1 MLKAVRAALAA
12 VALLAMVVL
21 GAPAVSDAW
30 DIDAMNKVVNQTN
43 FVLDNQCSA
52 TLISLKHKLVLTNY
66 HCVEDKIAVH
76 EKDETLPNGAIRKV
90 KRYKTE
96 PVSLVQK
103 AYSGHEQVGSSEYIA
118 EIVAHNKG
126 KDLAVVQIKADTIT
140 QSVESKLLP
149 DGKKLVRGEKVWA
162 VGNPLLLDAT
172 VSEGIISS
180 LTRTFDF
187 PWLDGEKLA
196 FIQFTAPIT
205 GGNSGG
211 ALYNDQ
217 GELIGVPAAGTRG
230 SGDIGLAVPV
240 SVVKDL
246 LKRACLGN
254 VYGAPET
261 EDQSCL
267 AAKEAAK
274 KRMEQGPATT
284 NGDNK

>member
-1 MLKAVRAALAA
+1 MKRFIRVAMAALTL
-12 VALLAMVVL
+12 ALTMVGV
-21 GAPAVSDAW
+21 GTDRAEAW
-30 DIDAMNKVVNQTN
+30 DIDAMNKTVNQTN

-52 TLISLKHKLVLTNY
+52 TLISVKHKLVLTNY
-66 HCVEDKIAVH
+66 HCVDHKISVI
-76 EKDETLPNGAIRKV
+76 EKDETMANGTIRKV

-103 AYSGHEQVGSSEYIA
+103 SYMGHEQVGSSEYLA
-118 EIVAHNKG
+118 EIVAHDKG

-140 QSVESKLLP
+140 QSVESKILP

-172 VSEGIISS
+172 VSEGVISS

-187 PWLDGEKLA
+187 PWLDGAKLA

-217 GELIGVPAAGTRG
+217 GELIGVPAAGTRDA
-230 SGDIGLAVPV
+230 GDIGLAVPV
-240 SVVKDL
+240 SVVKQI
-246 LKRACLGN
+246 LKRACYGQ

-261 EDQSCL
+261 DDQACL
-267 AAKEAAK
+267 AAKEAQK
-274 KRMEQGPATT
+274 KKLEAIMG
-284 NGDNK
+284 GDDK